1 MTPSRITQPPGAPAT
16 LIKGSWEEKLIRG
29 QKLIAAQND
38 DAIGLLQSLIDR
50 LANLPESQRRAANQ
64 RLDRILLQ
72 AITDLVFYLTYR
84 DRYAEALANTTLAER
99 LSAPEHGVVWQQ
111 HSAAL
116 LLQSGD
122 LDAAFALL
130 DRIAREGDFTHWHD
144 LVMSALRHHRLD
156 IAQAALDEAER
167 AVNRVIATLDNEPE
181 IRQTRAQL
189 AYLKAHVALEQ
200 DKIEECMAW
209 AQYAMTTS
217 DFFSSNPGYFYV
229 QLVHRGYY
237 REALTLIHHDQ
248 TNPMRA
254 GFWGG
259 LAFYRRGE
267 QEQAEQRW
275 RQALRAPLPDEGTV
289 DFLEFVMAHYYL
301 GDKEG
306 RGLAS
311 VLDDLRQQQDVAF
324 GQLFLAGLGW
334 ALRND
339 RTAAHSNF
347 RLAVMRS
354 KSTASGR
361 LLPHFWWA
369 FCADLLPASEHDD
382 YARYF
387 ADATS
392 TRAEKTIQEK

>member
-1 MTPSRITQPPGAPAT
+1 MLQPVAFEGAWQTTPGATQFHTEIP
-16 LIKGSWEEKLIRG
+16 
-29 QKLIAAQND
+29 
-38 DAIGLLQSLIDR
+38 
-50 LANLPESQRRAANQ
+50 LPNG
-64 RLDRILLQ
+64 
-72 AITDLVFYLTYR
+72 TTVTF
-84 DRYAEALANTTLAER
+84 EADFPPPMGGTG
-99 LSAPEHGVVWQQ
+99 SAP
-111 HSAAL
+111 
-116 LLQSGD
+116 
-122 LDAAFALL
+122 
-130 DRIAREGDFTHWHD
+130 
-144 LVMSALRHHRLD
+144 
-156 IAQAALDEAER
+156 
-167 AVNRVIATLDNEPE
+167 NP
-181 IRQTRAQL
+181 L
-189 AYLKAHVALEQ
+189 AY
-200 DKIEECMAW
+200 C
-209 AQYAMTTS
+209 
-217 DFFSSNPGYFYV
+217 
-229 QLVHRGYY
+229 
-237 REALTLIHHDQ
+237 
-248 TNPMRA
+248 
-254 GFWGG
+254 FWGG

>member
-1 MTPSRITQPPGAPAT
+1 MSDPTTTSHATQPPGAPAT

-29 QKLIAAQND
+29 QQLIAAQND
-38 DAIGLLQSLIDR
+38 EAIGLLQSLIDR

-84 DRYAEALANTTLAER
+84 DRYTEALANTALAAR
-99 LSAPEHGVVWQQ
+99 LSAPEHSVVWQQ

-130 DRIAREGDFTHWHD
+130 DRIARAGDITHWHD
-144 LVMSALRHHRLD
+144 LVMNALRHHRLD
-156 IAQAALDEAER
+156 VAQAALGETER
-167 AVNRVIATLDNEPE
+167 TVNRAIATLSDEQE
-181 IRQTRAQL
+181 MRQARAQL
-189 AYLKAHVALEQ
+189 AYLKAHVVLEQ
-200 DKIEECMAW
+200 GKIEECMAW
-209 AQYAMTTS
+209 AQYAMAAS
-217 DFFSSNPGYFYV
+217 DFFSSNPGYFYI
-229 QLVHRGYY
+229 QLVDRGYY
-237 REALTLIHHDQ
+237 REALTLIHYDQ
-248 TNPMRA
+248 TNPIRA

-259 LAFYRRGE
+259 LALYRRGE
-267 QEQAEQRW
+267 HEQAEQRW
-275 RQALRAPLPDEGTV
+275 RQALRAPLPDQGPT
-289 DFLEFVMAHYYL
+289 DFLELVMTHYYL

-311 VLDDLRQQQDVAF
+311 VLGDLQQQQDVAF

-347 RLAVMRS
+347 RLAVMR
-354 KSTASGR
+354 
-361 LLPHFWWA
+361 PHFWWA
-369 FCADLLPASEHDD
+369 FCADLLPATEQDE

-392 TRAEKTIQEK
+392 TLAGKPFKGSDG